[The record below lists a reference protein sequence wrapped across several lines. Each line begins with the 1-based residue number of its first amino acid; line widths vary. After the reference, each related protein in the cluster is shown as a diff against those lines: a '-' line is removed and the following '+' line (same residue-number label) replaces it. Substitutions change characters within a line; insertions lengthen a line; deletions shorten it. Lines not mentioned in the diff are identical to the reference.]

1 MKYDDATHDEKKE
14 LNNIVTLVN
23 TESHERNIDSALADL
38 IDLAADKGM
47 RGKELNKLINK
58 MILDWSQ
65 ILPFHFR

>member
-58 MILDWSQ
+58 MILDWLQ
-65 ILPFHFR
+65 ILLCY